1 MEVWKILR
9 QQDPYSWPLYLLRGP
24 EYDIKALISYDET
37 QLAAAVSKLSQSDP
51 EAAEAPADAVISE
64 YEEGKGYSILPESEG
79 ARLNQERTLKAA
91 EEAICG
97 LLPELDL
104 DQAGC
109 YEAPA
114 VRSDDPVL
122 RKRLG
127 TDESFCLHVCDLYL
141 WKPQRDPGRKNDQPV
156 DFL

>member
-1 MEVWKILR
+1 MRK
-9 QQDPYSWPLYLLRGP
+9 
-24 EYDIKALISYDET
+24 
-37 QLAAAVSKLSQSDP
+37 
-51 EAAEAPADAVISE
+51 
-64 YEEGKGYSILPESEG
+64 KGYSILPESEG

-122 RKRLG
+122 RKRLEQMNRFAFMSVTYTFEAAERSWTEKRSASG
-127 TDESFCLHVCDLYL
+127 FPMMKMIS
-141 WKPQRDPGRKNDQPV
+141 Q
-156 DFL
+156 